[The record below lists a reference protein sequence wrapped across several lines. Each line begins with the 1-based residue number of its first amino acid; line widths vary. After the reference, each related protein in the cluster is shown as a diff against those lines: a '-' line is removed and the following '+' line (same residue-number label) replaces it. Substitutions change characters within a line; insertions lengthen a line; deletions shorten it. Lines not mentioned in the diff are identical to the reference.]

1 MVSEFWYQLLI
12 GFCMLLILEGILPFV
27 YPQRWRALVQQ
38 LALVSNRALRV
49 TGFLSMM
56 AGVILLYMI
65 N

>member
-1 MVSEFWYQLLI
+1 MASEFWYQLLI

-27 YPQRWRALVQQ
+27 YPQRWRGLVQQ

>member
-1 MVSEFWYQLLI
+1 MASEFWHQLLI
-12 GFCMLLILEGILPFV
+12 GFCLLLILEGILPFV
-27 YPQRWRALVQQ
+27 YPQRWRGLVQQ